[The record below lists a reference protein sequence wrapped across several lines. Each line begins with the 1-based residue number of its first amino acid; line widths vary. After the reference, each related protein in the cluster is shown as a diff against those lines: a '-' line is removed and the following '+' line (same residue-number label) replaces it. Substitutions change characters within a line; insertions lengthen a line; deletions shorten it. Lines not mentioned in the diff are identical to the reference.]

1 MFLDERAFLFVV
13 PLARSKS
20 TSESTD
26 KTLLSID
33 HASLITSGYGGSES
47 DDLPFWR

>member
-1 MFLDERAFLFVV
+1 MFLDEKVFLFVV

-20 TSESTD
+20 TSESTV
-26 KTLLSID
+26 KTLPPID
-33 HASLITSGYGGSES
+33 HVSLITSGYGGSKS